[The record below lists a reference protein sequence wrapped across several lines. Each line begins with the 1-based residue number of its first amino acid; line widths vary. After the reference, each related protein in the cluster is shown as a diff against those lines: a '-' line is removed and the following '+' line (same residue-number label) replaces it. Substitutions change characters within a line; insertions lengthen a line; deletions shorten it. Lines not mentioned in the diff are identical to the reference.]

1 MNPGVVSRCSDP
13 IVRPYTERC
22 ADLLSTGE
30 HALLGISSFNSY
42 YTDERVDQLLSWAFC
57 EFSRVNVLLP
67 GAEASWIPSMRG
79 ADPGRAKKRARQEV
93 ARLRRRV
100 QRTLEDLGVDD
111 PDAVTF
117 TWTEVADNAH
127 YDRLLEQAWAGY
139 QDNEE
144 FREACEAISTRVLQT
159 NFGSANPDPW
169 TRESLIG
176 YLFAELPFLV
186 DTPRILG
193 VPNSVFCYH
202 RESPLVELLSRS
214 SFSPRISPDQGHVV
228 VSIESEPIVPAPRAA
243 ADDHAREGLS
253 VR

>member
-42 YTDERVDQLLSWAFC
+42 YTDERVEQLLSWAYC
-57 EFSRVNVLLP
+57 EFGKVNVLLP

-79 ADPGRAKKRARQEV
+79 ANPGRARKRARQEV
-93 ARLRRRV
+93 ARVRRRV
-100 QRTLEDLGVDD
+100 LRTLEDLGVDD
-111 PDAVTF
+111 PDSVSF
-117 TWTEVADNAH
+117 TWTEMADNDH
-127 YDRLLEQAWAGY
+127 YDRILEESWTSYQA
-139 QDNEE
+139 NEE

-159 NFGSANPDPW
+159 NFGTTNPDPW

-176 YLFAELPFLV
+176 YLLAELPFLV

-193 VPNSVFCYH
+193 VENSVFCYH
-202 RESPLVELLSRS
+202 RDSPMVELLSRS
-214 SFSPRISPDQGHVV
+214 SFSPRISPNQGHIV
-228 VSIESEPIVPAPRAA
+228 VSIETEPVVPAPRASVESA
-243 ADDHAREGLS
+243 QEGLA